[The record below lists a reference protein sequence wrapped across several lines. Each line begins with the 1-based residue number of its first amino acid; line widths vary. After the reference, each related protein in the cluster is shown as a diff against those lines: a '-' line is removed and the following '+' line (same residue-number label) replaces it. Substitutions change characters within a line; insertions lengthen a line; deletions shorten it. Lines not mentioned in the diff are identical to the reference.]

1 MQKRQKALR
10 VRPMIAHWE
19 KLKDYWIRVLLCL
32 VFFQTPLAAAG
43 NRHISEPQFVQTL
56 TNNSIMDGVVTAV
69 ALDAQGY
76 VWAGGATGLA
86 RHDGYQFVRFQ
97 LKADKDAPE
106 VISAVTTIT
115 AGRDGLVWM
124 GLASVG
130 LAALDPRTGR
140 TQFYRHDPQKPQSLT
155 SGLVRAIV
163 SDGADGFWIGT
174 QGGGL
179 DHFDPA
185 SGTFEHVR
193 ASAGGAPDN
202 NVSALVLD
210 RRGDLWVGSGKGL
223 VRKAR
228 AGGGFAR
235 ALRDPGDEAK
245 LAGQVVIE
253 LREDRSGRLWV
264 GTLSGGLLIVDPLS
278 GQVQWLADGESRS
291 SGAINAI
298 EQADGNQ
305 MWIGSGT
312 GIEIRA
318 ADSGELLQRLRHKAG
333 RIGAL
338 AAQEVMGIVRDRSGV
353 MFVGMYGGGVQ
364 RYVPPLPG
372 ISVYRPA
379 PDDQWDGI
387 GIRSLAEMRNGEIWL
402 GRSQHGVSVLDGSLR
417 RITDFELP
425 GQREGDS
432 SFAAVRAIV
441 QGAEGHA
448 WIGTNSGLLEFSED
462 RRLIR
467 RYEVDGIIRRLL
479 ADRDGVLWIGTTN
492 GLLRKTPGTAA
503 VSPVLL
509 AQHGPLRGNVDA
521 LVQDPAGRV
530 WVGNA
535 AGVFWID
542 PVTGTAEKLE
552 AAPSPADGRFAVK
565 GMLADKDGLWIDSD
579 GGRYRIDRI
588 EGNRARY
595 TLAIASQGEG
605 GHAIGANLLRDAAG
619 RIWTHRGVY
628 DPATRHYD
636 ELSVADGVDFG
647 TGWFRAYTQLR
658 DGRMLFGGSAGL
670 LVVEPEKYAAWAF
683 HPPVVLTALT
693 AGAQPVELPATGR
706 IVVAPPQRSFSAQF
720 SALDYSAPERIRYRY
735 RLQGYDPD
743 WRRADANLR
752 VASYDNLPPGAYT
765 LQVQGSNRNGEW
777 SDAMA
782 SLAVT
787 VLPAWW
793 ETWWARLGML
803 VLAGLAVTG
812 LVQWRTWRLRRREEE
827 LASRVAERTAEL
839 QEVSAALVAKS
850 QALELA
856 SLTDPLTGLHN
867 RRFLTEQ
874 IHADV
879 AHSVRHHEDSL
890 RLDTPPAGDAD
901 LVFFLIDIDYFK
913 QVNDRHGHA
922 AGDAVLIQM
931 RRRLQGIFRESDY
944 LVRWGGEEFLVV
956 TRGTSRERAAELAE
970 RARAAIAEEAFL
982 LPDGSGLAKTCSI
995 GYACFP
1001 PARQF
1006 PQALGWQEVVE
1017 IADAALYLVK
1027 NSGRNGWYG
1036 VTAVD
1041 VRNLEDLR
1049 NLMRQPLAAWE
1060 GSGCAMIQRSPG
1072 QGNQT
1077 SNLAEVVPSK

>member
-1 MQKRQKALR
+1 
-10 VRPMIAHWE
+10 MIVHLE
-19 KLKDYWIRVLLCL
+19 NLKRVLLCL
-32 VFFQTPLAAAG
+32 VFFQASLATAG
-43 NRHISEPQFVQTL
+43 DQHISEPQFVQTL

-76 VWAGGATGLA
+76 LWAGGATGVA

-115 AGRDGLVWM
+115 AGRDGRVWM
-124 GLASVG
+124 GLATVG
-130 LAALDPRTGR
+130 LVGLDPRTGR
-140 TQFYRHDPQKPQSLT
+140 SRFYRHDPQQPQSLT
-155 SGLVRAIV
+155 AGLVRAIV

-185 SGTFEHVR
+185 SGIFEHVR
-193 ASAGGAPDN
+193 PSAGGALDS

-223 VRKAR
+223 VRKTR
-228 AGGGFAR
+228 AGGFAR
-235 ALRDPGDEAK
+235 VLRDPGDEAK
-245 LAGQVVIE
+245 LARQVVIE

-264 GTLSGGLLIVDPLS
+264 GTLSGGLLIVEPLT
-278 GQVQWLADGESRS
+278 GQAKWLADGEARS

-298 EQADGNQ
+298 EEADGNQ

-333 RIGAL
+333 RIGVL
-338 AAQEVMGIVRDRSGV
+338 AAQEVMGVVRDRSGV
-353 MFVGMYGGGVQ
+353 LFVGTYGGGVQ

-379 PDDQWDGI
+379 PDDPGDGI
-387 GIRSLAEMRNGEIWL
+387 GIRSIAEMRNGEIWL
-402 GRSQHGVSVLDGSLR
+402 GRSQHGVSVLDASLR
-417 RITDFELP
+417 RITDLELS
-425 GQREGDS
+425 GQREGSS
-432 SFAAVRAIV
+432 SFSAVGAIV

-448 WIGTNSGLLEFSED
+448 WVGTSTGLLEFSED
-462 RRLIR
+462 HRLIR
-467 RYEVDGIIRRLL
+467 RYDVDGIVRRLL
-479 ADRDGVLWIGTTN
+479 ADREGVLWIGTTN
-492 GLLRKTPGTAA
+492 GLLRKAPGAA
-503 VSPVLL
+503 AFSPVLT
-509 AQHGPLRGNVDA
+509 AQHGPMRGNVDA
-521 LVQDPAGRV
+521 LVQDPAGRI

-535 AGVFWID
+535 AGVFSID
-542 PVTGTAEKLE
+542 SVTGTAQKLV
-552 AAPSPADGRFAVK
+552 ALPSPADGRFAVK

-628 DPATRHYD
+628 DPATRRYD

-647 TGWFRAYTQLR
+647 TGWFRAYVQLR

-670 LVVEPEKYAAWAF
+670 LVVEPEKYAAWTF
-683 HPPVVLTALT
+683 QPPVVLTALT
-693 AGAQPVELPATGR
+693 VGAQPVELPEAGR
-706 IVVAPPQRSFSAQF
+706 IVIAPPQRSFSAEF

-743 WRRADANLR
+743 WRKAGANLR

-777 SDAMA
+777 SDAVA
-782 SLAVT
+782 SLAVA

-812 LVQWRTWRLRRREEE
+812 LVHWRTWRLRRREEE
-827 LASRVAERTAEL
+827 LAARVAERTAEL
-839 QEVSAALVAKS
+839 QEVSAALAMKS

-879 AHSVRHHEDSL
+879 AHAVRLHEDSL
-890 RLDTPPAGDAD
+890 RLDTPPADDAD

-913 QVNDRHGHA
+913 QVNDRYGHA

-931 RRRLQGIFRESDY
+931 RRRLQGIFRESDH

-956 TRGTSRERAAELAE
+956 ARGTWRGCAVELAE
-970 RARAAIAEEAFL
+970 RARAAIADEAFM
-982 LPDGSGLAKTCSI
+982 LPDGSALAKTCSI

-1006 PQALGWQEVVE
+1006 PQALGWQEVLE

-1036 VTAVD
+1036 VTALD

-1049 NLMRQPLAAWE
+1049 NLMRQPLAVWE
-1060 GSGCAMIQRSPG
+1060 GSGRATVQRSPG
-1072 QGNQT
+1072 HGNQT
-1077 SNLAEVVPSK
+1077 SNLAEVIPSK